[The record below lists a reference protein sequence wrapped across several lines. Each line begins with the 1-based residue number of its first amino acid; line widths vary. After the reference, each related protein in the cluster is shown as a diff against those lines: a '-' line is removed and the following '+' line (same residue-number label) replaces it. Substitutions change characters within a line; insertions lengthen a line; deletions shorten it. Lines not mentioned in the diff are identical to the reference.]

1 MTSFSSIFAF
11 DIYEFM
17 NKNFI
22 QNYLKNVL
30 YPEMLVS
37 TAKWTKAD
45 FFKMI
50 SKIVVFVD
58 MLISPDIWAKNRL
71 FESDLTITY
80 FSSKCWYFW
89 IYEQN
94 NYFSMRS
101 KENTFSL
108 NFDIFG
114 DMDKKRLLWSQK
126 NFLFL
131 ELLIFT

>member
-58 MLISPDIWAKNRL
+58 MLIFAAIWQKTIL
-71 FESDLTITY
+71 KSDLKSQFFVMLILR
-80 FSSKCWYFW
+80 
-89 IYEQN
+89 IYWQK
-94 NYFSMRS
+94 NYFFKVIS
-101 KENTFSL
+101 E
-108 NFDIFG
+108 
-114 DMDKKRLLWSQK
+114 
-126 NFLFL
+126 
-131 ELLIFT
+131 